1 MTYSIIMGYCY
12 KLRCPK
18 CTHEFEWREGSG
30 KEFDVLHCDKCGKE
44 LLTTDRYLE
53 YCSIKCECGGYFD
66 KEVPI
71 ICPNCGVEIEHP
83 RPYIIEATKWT

>member
-1 MTYSIIMGYCY
+1 MGICY
-12 KLRCPK
+12 KVNCPH
-18 CTHEFEWREGSG
+18 CNDEFEWRESSG

-53 YCSIKCECGGYFD
+53 YCNIKCECGGYFD

-71 ICPNCGVEIEHP
+71 ICPNCGVEIERP
-83 RPYIIEATKWT
+83 RPCIIGATEWT

>member
-1 MTYSIIMGYCY
+1 MGYCY

-18 CTHEFEWREGSG
+18 YTHEFEWREGSG

-53 YCSIKCECGGYFD
+53 YCNIKCECGGYFD

-71 ICPNCGVEIEHP
+71 ICPFCGREVEKP
-83 RPYIIEATKWT
+83 REFIKEAIMWD

>member
-18 CTHEFEWREGSG
+18 CTNEFEWREGPG

-53 YCSIKCECGGYFD
+53 YCNIKCECGGYFD

-71 ICPNCGVEIEHP
+71 ICPFCGREVEKP
-83 RPYIIEATKWT
+83 REFIKEAIMWD